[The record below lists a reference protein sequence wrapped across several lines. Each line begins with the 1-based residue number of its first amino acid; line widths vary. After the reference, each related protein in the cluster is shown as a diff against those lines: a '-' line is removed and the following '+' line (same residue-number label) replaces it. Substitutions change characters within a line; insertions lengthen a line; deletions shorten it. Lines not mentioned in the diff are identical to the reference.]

1 MAGRPR
7 IEIDEHQL
15 QTLASIGCTQE
26 EMAAFFKCSVDTI
39 KRNYAEVLATGVEQ
53 GKMSAR
59 RILWDHFKKGHA
71 VATKYVIH
79 NILKERIEPEH
90 TNEIDVTPNPYQA
103 ALNNVST
110 EVILQIVKA
119 YEKKAV

>member
-1 MAGRPR
+1 MARPR

-39 KRNYAEVLATGVEQ
+39 KRNYAECLHSGVEQ

-59 RILWDHFKKGHA
+59 RIIWDHFKKGHA

-79 NILKERIEPEH
+79 NILKERIEPEPK
-90 TNEIDVTPNPYQA
+90 TEIDVTPSSVRE

-110 EVILQIVKA
+110 EMILQIVKA
-119 YEKKAV
+119 HEKKAV